1 MVVTRKLT
9 LQSDGG
15 FATFNLTET
24 ARGFVTESGIQQGT
38 LLVYYQHTTGAVMII
53 EHEAGFLVDQEDT
66 LAHLVPLKGD
76 YKHHLCGYD
85 ENGAVHVR
93 NALLNTSVHVPI
105 LDGAL
110 LLGQYQDILALDMQM
125 ERSPRTII
133 LQVMGE

>member
-9 LQSDGG
+9 LESDGG

-24 ARGFVTESGIQQGT
+24 VRAFVTESGVRHGT
-38 LLVYYQHTTGAVMII
+38 VLVYYQHTTGAVMVI
-53 EHEAGFLVDQEDT
+53 EHEAGFLVDLEDT
-66 LAHLVPLKGD
+66 LERLVPIVGD

-85 ENGAVHVR
+85 ENGAIHVR
-93 NALLNTSVHVPI
+93 NALLNTSVHVPV
-105 LDGAL
+105 LDGEL

-125 ERSPRTII
+125 DRSPRTVI